1 MKLKLIASFFI
12 ASLSL
17 SAQQITGFG
26 NSSDFTLTY
35 STFIANTGA
44 ATSYTVTG
52 PDNGSFLVGSF
63 NAPISLGT
71 PSALV
76 LSATQSTALSSSF
89 TIELLDSV
97 GNSAVYSGN
106 WAQFSAAV
114 PTSSILTFS
123 NYTGLGAFNGTA
135 SSLVLSTGGI
145 GSELTVSLNNL
156 AVSAVPEPATYAAL
170 FGLGVLGLAV
180 YRRHRPVA

>member
-1 MKLKLIASFFI
+1 MKLKIIASFFI

-26 NSSDFTLTY
+26 NSSDFT
-35 STFIANTGA
+35 STFSSFTTNTSA

-63 NAPISLGT
+63 NASISLGT

-89 TIELLDSV
+89 TIALLDSG

-114 PTSSILTFS
+114 PTSSILMFS
-123 NYTGLGAFNGTA
+123 NYTGAFNGRATG
-135 SSLVLSTGGI
+135 LLLSTGGI
-145 GSELTVSLNNL
+145 GSTLTVSLNNL
-156 AVSAVPEPATYAAL
+156 AVSAIPEPSTFAAL
-170 FGLGVLGLAV
+170 FGAAALGMAAC
-180 YRRHRPVA
+180 RRRRTAA